1 MTLAAARTG
10 MVDLSQHI
18 PPAPGEGNGE
28 IRGEER
34 AGNASQKRRNPKIT
48 VPLHKKWTSKRT
60 SSPPALSAN
69 FELQQQSSPS
79 IALSNTTS
87 DKGSARI
94 SSLGSG
100 LFKSKNEGTVMEFT
114 RMSGTDEQSDRVK
127 SVPRHQLQ
135 RRSPALWLPEMDI
148 ASFTAGSD
156 IASFTDMR
164 LPSTF
169 SFASLQSK
177 NNSPAWGLDPH
188 LTAPEEVFVDPIV
201 INPGD
206 GRTAIAVRPVLYG
219 SVPI

>member
-1 MTLAAARTG
+1 
-10 MVDLSQHI
+10 
-18 PPAPGEGNGE
+18 
-28 IRGEER
+28 
-34 AGNASQKRRNPKIT
+34 
-48 VPLHKKWTSKRT
+48 
-60 SSPPALSAN
+60 LSAN

-114 RMSGTDEQSDRVK
+114 RMSGTHEQSDRVK

-169 SFASLQSK
+169 SFASLESK
-177 NNSPAWGLDPH
+177 TNSPAWGLDPH

-206 GRTAIAVRPVLYG
+206 GRTAIAVRTVLYG